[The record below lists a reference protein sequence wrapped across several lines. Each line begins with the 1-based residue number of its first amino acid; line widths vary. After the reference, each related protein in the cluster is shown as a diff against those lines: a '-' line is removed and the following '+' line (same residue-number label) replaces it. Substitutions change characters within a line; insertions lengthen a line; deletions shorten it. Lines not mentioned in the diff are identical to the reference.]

1 MKDLK
6 ESLYLLSHPTSI
18 GSWFLMWIFCAV
30 SIFLINM
37 TIYQFDP
44 VEDMMSIYIKSMVI
58 FTISSI
64 HVHRKLFMN
73 AFKKILLIK
82 INITQ
87 RMQRDSQK
95 TGLRKMIFH
104 FFTAPFSHSY
114 FYSQIPALR
123 YTSSIK
129 ACFSFTATRTS
140 SPEFV

>member
-44 VEDMMSIYIKSMVI
+44 VEDMMSTYIKSMVI

-87 RMQRDSQK
+87 RMQRNNKKRGCEKWFSIFSQPRFL
-95 TGLRKMIFH
+95 TLIF
-104 FFTAPFSHSY
+104 APRFLL
-114 FYSQIPALR
+114 FGTLPR
-123 YTSSIK
+123 
-129 ACFSFTATRTS
+129 
-140 SPEFV
+140 

>member
-18 GSWFLMWIFCAV
+18 DSWFLMWIFCAV

-73 AFKKILLIK
+73 AFKK
-82 INITQ
+82 N
-87 RMQRDSQK
+87 
-95 TGLRKMIFH
+95 
-104 FFTAPFSHSY
+104 
-114 FYSQIPALR
+114 
-123 YTSSIK
+123 SSDK
-129 ACFSFTATRTS
+129 DQHNSKDAKR
-140 SPEFV
+140 